1 MEYEL
6 PVADKKVK
14 PHQVTAL
21 HLICALAF
29 IGTGAIIF
37 VYNYVITYWGL
48 ALLIVGIMLLIT
60 TIGRNKWL
68 ITRNINTAFR
78 IIELSI
84 ALSMAV
90 LSALNGWKF
99 PIIIYSVLSTAIL
112 FALYWER
119 TALAPMLVHIAN
131 DGVKLPATS
140 RNRFLPWTEIEQVVY
155 KYGILTV
162 DCLNNT
168 LYQWN
173 ITNNGTD
180 SERLEAYCY
189 NMIEEHK
196 KNRRTDDW

>member
-1 MEYEL
+1 MVYEL

-37 VYNYVITYWGL
+37 VYNYTITYWGL
-48 ALLIVGIMLLIT
+48 GLLIVGILLAIT
-60 TIGRNKWL
+60 TITRNKWL
-68 ITRNINTAFR
+68 ITRNINTVFR
-78 IIELSI
+78 VIELCI
-84 ALSMAV
+84 ALSLSV
-90 LSALNGWKF
+90 LSAVNSWKF
-99 PIIIYSVLSTAIL
+99 PIIIFSVLSTAIL

-119 TALAPMLVHIAN
+119 TALAPMKVEIAD
-131 DGVKLPATS
+131 DGVKLPVTS
-140 RNRFLPWTEIEQVVY
+140 RTRFLPWTEIEQVVY

-173 ITNNGTD
+173 IMDNGTD
-180 SERLEAYCY
+180 KERLEAYCY
-189 NMIEEHK
+189 AMIEENK